1 MIGENWLS
9 NVIFTTVE
17 STADL
22 STVKKSTGGDFNT
35 AQLAEAV
42 NQDHINLIT
51 VKAWQNRAGDRK
63 STIVFCVDLKH
74 VESLTIKFRKN
85 GVDAR
90 FITGDTAKKIR
101 SEWLDAFKR
110 REFPV
115 LVNCGVYTEGTDI
128 PNIDCVLLARPTKS
142 RNLLIQMIGR
152 GMRLFPGK
160 ENCHIIDMVASL
172 QTGIVTVP
180 TLFGLDPS
188 ETLTSM
194 DPDKLE
200 KLRQRKAIERER
212 QKAMEQITADPSVM
226 GNSPAFAGEIKFT
239 DYESVTDLI
248 EDTSAETFVRAFSP
262 NAWVNVD
269 KDKYVLVNG
278 TIGDYLTV
286 ERVADPAGIASPNPD
301 EPVWIGSVVKK
312 LTQSSK
318 TVMVGGVP
326 KKIKTSP
333 LARPRQIITAT
344 ILEAAIHGADTFASK
359 HFFFGNISLYA
370 LPGRRNWRNDSAS
383 MAQVDMLNK
392 YREEGKKLR
401 YGSVTKGRAGDMITK
416 ITFGARGRVQGYIQQ
431 KKREQKAKE
440 KVEEWKSLQERA
452 KVKVGPVGI
461 AEEKGDKPE
470 TEDDLV
476 EDRARAIQD

>member
-1 MIGENWLS
+1 MIEDSWLS

-35 AQLAEAV
+35 AQVAEAV

-51 VKAWQNRAGDRK
+51 VKAWQHRAGDRK

-74 VESLTIKFRKN
+74 VASLTRAFRKN
-85 GVDAR
+85 GVTAN
-90 FITGDTAKKIR
+90 FITGITSKKTR
-101 SEWLDAFKR
+101 SDLLDAFKR

-188 ETLTSM
+188 ETITSM
-194 DPDKLE
+194 DPE
-200 KLRQRKAIERER
+200 KLRKLSERKAKEQER
-212 QKAMEQITADPSVM
+212 QRAIEQTTADPSVM
-226 GNSPAFAGEIKFT
+226 DNNPAFAGEIKFT
-239 DYESVTDLI
+239 DYASVADLI

-269 KDKYVLVNG
+269 KNKYVLING
-278 TIGDYLTV
+278 VAGDYLTV
-286 ERVADPAGIASPNPD
+286 EKVADLASTVSPTSG
-301 EPVWIGSVVKK
+301 EPVWIGSIVKK
-312 LTQSSK
+312 LMQSSK

-326 KKIKTSP
+326 KKVKTSP
-333 LARPRQIITAT
+333 LARPREIITAMT
-344 ILEAAIHGADTFASK
+344 LEAAIHGADTFASK
-359 HFFFGNISLYA
+359 HFFFGHISLYA
-370 LPGRRNWRNDSAS
+370 LPGRRNWRNDKAS
-383 MAQVDMLNK
+383 VAQVDYLNK
-392 YREEGKKLR
+392 YREEGKKLQ

-416 ITFGARGRVQGYIQQ
+416 INFGARGRVQGFIQQ

-440 KVEEWKSLQERA
+440 KIEEWHTLQERA
-452 KVKVGPVGI
+452 KIKVGPVI
-461 AEEKGDKPE
+461 KN
-470 TEDDLV
+470 
-476 EDRARAIQD
+476 